1 MAKSSWPRRLFSAV
15 WSGITRI
22 RLALSNILFL
32 LVIAFLL
39 FVLLGDSREP
49 HPEKAALLLNLAG
62 TVVDEKAPV
71 DPLQALL
78 VEPAPEDHEVLL
90 RDVIDAIE
98 FARDDSAV
106 NSLVMELNEL
116 GHVGISKTQEIAAA
130 LESFKATG
138 KPVVAVAD
146 FFTQDQFLLASY
158 ADTII
163 VNPLGGVGIEGLA
176 SYRSYFRQT
185 LEKLSLSMHVFHAG
199 EFKSIAEPFLR
210 DDMSPGEKL
219 VTGRWLEV
227 LWGQYAAT
235 VEAQREL
242 APGSVNT
249 YVNNFAKSLEEQGGD
264 TAALALKA
272 GLVDKVLDRDQANEY
287 LVELVGAS
295 NEDGLFEAVMFEPYV
310 RRMRPNELIPLEGDR
325 VAVITAQGNIM
336 PGEQPPG
343 SIGGDSLAQ
352 LIRTAAE
359 QDGVGAIVLR
369 VNSGGGSVFASEVIR
384 QALLRARASGIP
396 VVISMGAVAASGGY
410 YFAAQADEIWATP
423 GTLTGS
429 IGVFAAIPTFERLLE
444 RAGVYTDGVGTTE
457 LAGSLRLDRPLNP
470 QVAASIRSGVDF
482 TYRNFVQLVADGRDL
497 TTEQVDKLAQGR
509 VWSAPDA
516 LEHGMLDGLG
526 SLSDAID
533 AAAARAGLEEYQV
546 EYVGQPLSPRDLFLQ
561 QLADRA
567 GSLRIRGAP
576 AALPASLQALLGP
589 VADAV
594 EELASL
600 KDPRNLYMR
609 CVACG
614 ATL

>member
-1 MAKSSWPRRLFSAV
+1 MAKSSWLGRLLAAI
-15 WSGITRI
+15 WNGITRL

-32 LVIAFLL
+32 LVIALLL
-39 FVLLGDSREP
+39 FVFLGEGREA

-62 TVVDEKAPV
+62 TVVDQKSPV

-78 VEPAPEDHEVLL
+78 SEPAPENHEVLL

-98 FARDDSAV
+98 FARDDPAI
-106 NSLVMELNEL
+106 NSLVMELDEL
-116 GHVGISKTQEIAAA
+116 GLVGISKTQEISTA

-138 KPVVAVAD
+138 KPVVAVGD
-146 FFTQDQFLLASY
+146 FYTQDQFLLASF
-158 ADTII
+158 ADTVI
-163 VNPLGGVGIEGLA
+163 VNPLGGVGIEGFS

-185 LEKLSLSMHVFHAG
+185 LEKLLVSMHVFHAG

-210 DDMSPGEKL
+210 DDMSPGERL
-219 VTGRWLEV
+219 VAGRWLEV

-242 APGSVNT
+242 SPGSVNT
-249 YVNNFAKSLEEQGGD
+249 YVNTFAQSLAEQGGN

-272 GLVDKVLDRDQANEY
+272 GLVDKVLDRDQANDY

-295 NEDGLFEAVMFEPYV
+295 DEDGLYEAIMFEPYV
-310 RRMRPNELIPLEGDR
+310 RRMRPNELIPMEGDR

-343 SIGGDSLAQ
+343 AIGGDSLAA

-359 QDGVGAIVLR
+359 KDGVGAIVLR

-384 QALLRARASGIP
+384 QELLRTRARGVP

-423 GTLTGS
+423 GTITGS

-444 RAGVYTDGVGTTE
+444 RAGVFTDGVGTTE

-482 TYRNFVQLVADGRDL
+482 TYRNFVQLVADGRVL

-516 LEHGMLDGLG
+516 LEHGLLDGLG

-567 GSLRIRGAP
+567 GSLRIRAP
-576 AALPASLQALLGP
+576 TALSASLNSLLAP

-600 KDPRNLYMR
+600 KDPRNLYVR
-609 CVACG
+609 CIACG
-614 ATL
+614 AIR

>member
-1 MAKSSWPRRLFSAV
+1 MAKSSRPRRLFSAV
-15 WSGITRI
+15 WNGITRV
-22 RLALSNILFL
+22 RLALSNIVFL
-32 LVIAFLL
+32 LVIALLL
-39 FVLLGDSREP
+39 FVFLGDSREP

-98 FARDDSAV
+98 FARDDAAI
-106 NSLVMELNEL
+106 NSLVMELDEL

-163 VNPLGGVGIEGLA
+163 VNPLGGVGIEGFA
-176 SYRSYFRQT
+176 SYRNYFRQT
-185 LEKLSLSMHVFHAG
+185 LENLSLSMHVFHAG

-219 VTGRWLEV
+219 ITGRWLEV

-249 YVNNFAKSLEEQGGD
+249 YVNRFADSLAQQGGD

-272 GLVDKVLDRDQANEY
+272 GLVDKVLNRDQANDY

-310 RRMRPNELIPLEGDR
+310 RRMRPNELIPMEGDR
-325 VAVITAQGNIM
+325 VAVITAQGNIL

-343 SIGGDSLAQ
+343 SIGGDSLAE
-352 LIRTAAE
+352 LIRTTAE

-384 QALLRARASGIP
+384 QELLRARAGGVP
-396 VVISMGAVAASGGY
+396 LVVSMGAVAASGGY

-423 GTLTGS
+423 GTITGS

-444 RAGVYTDGVGTTE
+444 RAGVFTDGVGTTE

-470 QVAASIRSGVDF
+470 QVAAAIASGVDF
-482 TYRNFVQLVADGRDL
+482 TYRNFVQLVADGRGL
-497 TTEQVDKLAQGR
+497 TPEQVDKLAQGR

-526 SLSDAID
+526 TLSDAID

-546 EYVGQPLSPRDLFLQ
+546 EYVRQPLSPRDLFLQ
-561 QLADRA
+561 QLADRT
-567 GSLRIRGAP
+567 GSLRIRAHS
-576 AALPASLQALLGP
+576 ALPASLQALLGP
-589 VADAV
+589 VVDAV

-614 ATL
+614 AIL